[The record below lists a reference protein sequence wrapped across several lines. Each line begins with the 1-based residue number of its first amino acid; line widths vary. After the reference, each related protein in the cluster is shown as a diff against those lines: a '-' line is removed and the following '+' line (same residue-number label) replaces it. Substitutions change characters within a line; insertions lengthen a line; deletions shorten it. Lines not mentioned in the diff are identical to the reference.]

1 MKVRKYV
8 ATWPFAMMFFS
19 RQFIVSIMKK
29 LNIKC
34 FDISKEYQL
43 INSFTATAE
52 LGFGLLLMLIR
63 KIDIATQATKK
74 GLWEREKY
82 TGTQF
87 RS

>member
-1 MKVRKYV
+1 MSKQCLKLARN
-8 ATWPFAMMFFS
+8 F
-19 RQFIVSIMKK
+19 
-29 LNIKC
+29 LNISKHVFC

-82 TGTQF
+82 
-87 RS
+87 